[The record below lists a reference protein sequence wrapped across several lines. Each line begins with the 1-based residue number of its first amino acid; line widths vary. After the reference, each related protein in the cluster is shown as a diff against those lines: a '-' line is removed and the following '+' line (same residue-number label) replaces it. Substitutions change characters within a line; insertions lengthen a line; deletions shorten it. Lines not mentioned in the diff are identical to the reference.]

1 MLALVVEIEQV
12 FSHCPKAFLRSYLW
26 EPDQWPSTDAMPSV
40 AALSKAV
47 QDTPET
53 LAELEAHYA
62 EANYAR
68 LLY

>member
-1 MLALVVEIEQV
+1 
-12 FSHCPKAFLRSYLW
+12 
-26 EPDQWPSTDAMPSV
+26 MPSV

-53 LAELEAHYA
+53 LEELEAYYA
-62 EANYAR
+62 VRELLG